1 MTSTRI
7 LVELVIVLGSAAVV
21 TIVFQ
26 ALRLPV
32 VLGYVLAGLVIGP
45 NLTAPLVPDVG
56 LVHVLSE
63 LGVSLLVFS
72 IGLELPVKTMARVG
86 MGGALIALGEVGFV
100 VAVGTLVA
108 RLVGLEGLTA
118 VFVGACL
125 GISSTMLVAK
135 SFDELGWKG
144 GFTEVVFAIL
154 VFEDVIAVVLL
165 AVLTA
170 AASGAGV
177 DAERVGAL
185 IVRLAGF
192 LVVLLGG
199 GLLIVP
205 RVVRWVAV
213 RARRET
219 LAITAL
225 LACFGA
231 SALAAEAGY
240 SVALGAFIAGVW
252 IAESGQGR
260 AVLALIEIGR
270 DVFAMVFFVSV
281 GMSIDPA
288 LLVSEL
294 PRILVLAAVV
304 LLCKPASVAAG
315 LFLGGHGMGY
325 GVRAG
330 VSLAQIGEFSF
341 VIAGV
346 IGDPVVLAIAVGV
359 SCVTTIASSLAVRR
373 SDAIAD
379 HIARGLPG
387 RLATFVSFYESW
399 LERLQTR
406 DPTWWR
412 RQRRTIRI
420 IAGNAIAIAVIVI
433 AGATWRHHGE
443 VLTAMQIAGV
453 AVAAAPFAYFMFRRM
468 SLLAKRLAEEVIPP
482 ARDVDLGRA
491 SRRALALTFEVAIT
505 MAVMVPIV
513 AVVQSFV
520 PSSFAVLLLVAGVL
534 ALAMRRRI
542 ADFEGHVRASSDLI
556 VELLGMPDG
565 DARFVELAT
574 ILPGF
579 GGTARVTIGPA
590 SAGKTL
596 AELDLHARTGASV
609 LAIMRAERGISPVD
623 PELRLEEGDVVALAG
638 SEDAIAAARR
648 LFG

>member
-1 MTSTRI
+1 MDSTRV
-7 LVELVIVLGSAAVV
+7 LVELVVVLGSAAVV

-45 NLTAPLVPDVG
+45 HVPVPLVADAG
-56 LVHVLSE
+56 LVKVLSE

-72 IGLELPVKTMARVG
+72 IGLELPVKTIARVG
-86 MGGALIALGEVGFV
+86 MGGALTALCEVGFV
-100 VAVGTLVA
+100 IAVGTGVA
-108 RLVGLEGLTA
+108 RAVGLDGLTA
-118 VFVGACL
+118 VFVGSCL

-135 SFDELGWKG
+135 AFDELGWKG

-154 VFEDVIAVVLL
+154 VFEDLIAIVML

-170 AASGAGV
+170 VASGTGV
-177 DAERVGAL
+177 DAESVGVTIA
-185 IVRLAGF
+185 RLGGF
-192 LVVLLGG
+192 LVAMLGG
-199 GLLIVP
+199 GLLVVP
-205 RVVRWVAV
+205 RVVRWVAM

-219 LAITAL
+219 LVIIAL

-231 SALAAEAGY
+231 STLAAEAGY

-252 IAESGQGR
+252 IAEAGQGR
-260 AVLALIEIGR
+260 QILSLIEVGR

-288 LLVSEL
+288 LLVSEA
-294 PRILVLAAVV
+294 PRIAVLAAVV
-304 LLCKPASVAAG
+304 LLCKPLAVTTG
-315 LFLGGHGMGY
+315 LFLGGHGVRD

-330 VSLAQIGEFSF
+330 LSLAQIGELSF

-346 IGDPVVLAIAVGV
+346 LGEPTVLAIAVGV
-359 SCVTTIASSLAVRR
+359 SCVTIVVSPLLARRSETIADRV
-373 SDAIAD
+373 
-379 HIARGLPG
+379 ARGLPR

-399 LERLQTR
+399 LDHLRTR

-420 IAGNAIAIAVIVI
+420 IAGDAIAIAVVVI
-433 AGATWRHHGE
+433 AGATWGHRSE
-443 VLTAMQIAGV
+443 VVTVLQIAAV
-453 AVAAAPFAYFMFRRM
+453 AVATAPFVYSMFRRV
-468 SLLAKRLAEEVIPP
+468 SLLAKKLAAEVIPP
-482 ARDVDLGRA
+482 ADDVDLGRA
-491 SRRALALTFEVAIT
+491 SRRALALTFEVAIA

-520 PSSFAVLLLVAGVL
+520 PASFAVLLVVAGVL
-534 ALAMRRRI
+534 AVAMRRRI
-542 ADFEGHVRASSDLI
+542 ADFEGHVRASSELI

-565 DARFVELAT
+565 DSRFEELAT

-579 GGTARVTIGPA
+579 GGTARVTIGPR

-596 AELDLHARTGASV
+596 GELDLHARTGASV
-609 LAIMRAERGISPVD
+609 LAIMRGERGISPVE
-623 PELRLEEGDVVALAG
+623 PEERLEAGDVVALAG
-638 SEDAIAAARR
+638 SEDAIVAARR

>member
-1 MTSTRI
+1 MSSTRV
-7 LVELVIVLGSAAVV
+7 LVELVIVLGSAALV

-45 NLTAPLVPDVG
+45 HVTSRFVEDVD

-72 IGLELPVKTMARVG
+72 IGLELPVKTIARVG
-86 MGGALIALGEVGFV
+86 MGGALTALGEVGFV
-100 VAVGTLVA
+100 VAVGTLVG
-108 RLVGLEGLTA
+108 RLVGLDSLDS

-125 GISSTMLVAK
+125 GISSTMLAAK
-135 SFDELGWKG
+135 AFDELGWKG
-144 GFTEVVFAIL
+144 GFTEIVFAIL
-154 VFEDVIAVVLL
+154 VFEDLIAIVLL

-170 AASGAGV
+170 AARGVGV
-177 DAERVGAL
+177 DAEHVGVL
-185 IVRLAGF
+185 IARLGGF
-192 LVVLLGG
+192 LVVMLGG

-205 RVVRWVAV
+205 RIVRWVAL

-260 AVLALIEIGR
+260 AVLALIEVGR

-281 GMSIDPA
+281 GMSIEPA

-294 PRILVLAAVV
+294 PRILVLAAVG
-304 LLCKPASVAAG
+304 LLCKPVGVAAG
-315 LFLGGHGMGY
+315 LFLGGHGVGA

-346 IGDPVVLAIAVGV
+346 LGDPVVLALAVGV
-359 SCVTTIASSLAVRR
+359 SCVTTVASSLLVRR
-373 SDAIAD
+373 SEALAD
-379 HIARGLPG
+379 HVSRELPG

-399 LERLQTR
+399 LERLRTR
-406 DPTWWR
+406 DPTWWH

-420 IAGNAIAIAVIVI
+420 IAGNAVAIAVVVI
-433 AGATWRHHGE
+433 AGATWHRHGQ
-443 VLTAMQIAGV
+443 VMTMMQIAAV
-453 AVAAAPFAYFMFRRM
+453 AVVAAPFAYFMFRRM

-482 ARDVDLGRA
+482 AGDVDLGRA

-534 ALAMRRRI
+534 AIAMRRRI
-542 ADFEGHVRASSDLI
+542 ADFEGHMRASSELI

-565 DARFVELAT
+565 DSRFAELAT

-579 GGTARVTIGPA
+579 GGTARVTIGPT

-596 AELDLHARTGASV
+596 RELDLHARTGASV
-609 LAIMRAERGISPVD
+609 LAIMRGGHGISPVE
-623 PELRLEEGDVVALAG
+623 PEERLEAGDIVALAG
-638 SEDAIAAARR
+638 SDDAIAAARR
-648 LFG
+648 VFG